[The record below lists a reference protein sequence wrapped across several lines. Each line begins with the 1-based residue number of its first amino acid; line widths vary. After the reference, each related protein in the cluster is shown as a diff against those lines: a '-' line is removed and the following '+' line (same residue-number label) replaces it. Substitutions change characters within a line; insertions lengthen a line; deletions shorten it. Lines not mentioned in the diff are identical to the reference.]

1 MEKKIAG
8 AITFLITAAMA
19 DVILAYVEHDA
30 FGLPRHTIRAD
41 SLLAACGAAGL
52 LIIALYSARFGKRK

>member
-1 MEKKIAG
+1 MEEKIAG
-8 AITFLITAAMA
+8 AITFVMTAAMA
-19 DVILAYVEHDA
+19 AAVLAYVEHDA